1 MKKPNKA
8 ILDGDIIAWKSA
20 YVADIEG
27 SIVIDSLISRLVD
40 KWTPDGVTDIQV
52 ALSCG
57 KKDNFRRKIFPGYK
71 ANRKDVSKPEHL
83 RDTFKAL
90 QDNHECLIFPQ
101 LEADDVL
108 GIYASSG
115 EGISVSIDKDLK
127 GVHGWLYNPDKNDEP
142 YYISP
147 EEAERWFCTQWM
159 AGDSTDGLS
168 GLWRIGE
175 KTAKKLLDEWDSD
188 EWHANIKEMYTE
200 GNHVPKNAYDLN
212 DMCEAMG
219 QCVRILQDENYN
231 RETNEIVHWK
241 PKVGI

>member
-1 MKKPNKA
+1 MKKPDKA
-8 ILDGDIIAWKSA
+8 VLDGDIIAWKTA

-27 SIVIDSLISRLVD
+27 NLAIDSLISRLVD
-40 KWTPDGVTDIQV
+40 KWTPDGASQIQV

-71 ANRKDVSKPEHL
+71 ANREDAYRPDHLKDTFEAI
-83 RDTFKAL
+83 RDTY
-90 QDNHECLIFPQ
+90 DCLIFPR

-115 EGISVSIDKDLK
+115 RGISVSIDKDLK

-159 AGDSTDGLS
+159 SGDSTDGLP
-168 GLWRIGE
+168 GLWRIGK
-175 KTAKKLLDEWDSD
+175 KTAEKLLNEWDQES
-188 EWHANIKEMYTE
+188 WHENIREMYVD
-200 GNHVPKNAYDLN
+200 GKHVPKNTYNVD
-212 DMCEAMG
+212 DMYNIMG
-219 QCVRILQDENYN
+219 QCVRILHEENYN
-231 RETNEIVHWK
+231 IETNEIIPWK
-241 PKVGI
+241 PKVGV